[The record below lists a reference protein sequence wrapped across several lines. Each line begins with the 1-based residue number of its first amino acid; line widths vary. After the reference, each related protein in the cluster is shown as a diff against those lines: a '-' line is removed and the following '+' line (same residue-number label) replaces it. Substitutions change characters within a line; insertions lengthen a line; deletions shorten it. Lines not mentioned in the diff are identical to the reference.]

1 MKALENCYLSLS
13 DDDTKLK
20 GSELIL
26 IPMLAKPSTAH
37 TWNTKLKLFQ
47 ISSRQLGKLSLI
59 LYLKN
64 IILYPYCRCIVSIA

>member
-37 TWNTKLKLFQ
+37 GTLN
-47 ISSRQLGKLSLI
+47 
-59 LYLKN
+59 
-64 IILYPYCRCIVSIA
+64 

>member
-26 IPMLAKPSTAH
+26 IPMLAKHS

-47 ISSRQLGKLSLI
+47 ISSRQLGSKN
-59 LYLKN
+59 YL
-64 IILYPYCRCIVSIA
+64 